1 MNSTAMAEQ
10 PTPFRPSTPA
20 FDERRLLDAV
30 RRGDREAAE
39 EIAAQTYERVF
50 STLVRLAGGDVDV
63 AADLTQETY
72 RRAWKALGKFE
83 GRAKLSTWLHRI
95 AYTTFLNHIRGRKR
109 IVALD
114 PEYAEQI
121 PSDAPSLDDA
131 ASDRAAHEVLR
142 QAVLSLDDDLRYTVT
157 ARYWG
162 DVSVREIALEI
173 GITPAAVR
181 KRLKKAQQQLAELL
195 QEETR

>member
-1 MNSTAMAEQ
+1 MAHT
-10 PTPFRPSTPA
+10 PTPFRPSSDSI
-20 FDERRLLDAV
+20 DERRLLDAV
-30 RRGDREAAE
+30 KRGDRSAAE
-39 EIAAQTYERVF
+39 EIAERTYERVF
-50 STLVRLAGGDVDV
+50 STLVRLSGGDVDV

-72 RRAWKALGKFE
+72 RRAWKALGRFE

-95 AYTTFLNHIRGRKR
+95 AYTTFLNHVRDRKR

-114 PEYAEQI
+114 PEQAERI
-121 PSDAPSLDDA
+121 PSVEPSQEESIA
-131 ASDRAAHEVLR
+131 TRNEHDRLR
-142 QAVLSLDDDLRYTVT
+142 RAVLALDDDLRYPLT

-162 DVSVREIALEI
+162 EVTVQEIALEI

-181 KRLKKAQQQLAELL
+181 KRLNKAQSRLAELL